1 MFYRISVAFALLML
15 LNACAVQ
22 QKNITTK
29 DWYAFT
35 KKNPER
41 VESSKVYEFTE
52 EGLIRMHGENIGCLM
67 TKKSYKN
74 FELRLEF
81 RWNIEEKFKRG
92 NAVKNSGVMYNIPA
106 DSSDHIWPKGIQF
119 QMKENS
125 TGDFIF
131 LDKVTA
137 KVNGKLVEAGAS
149 VSSPKFSANENPYG
163 EWNSI
168 VIKSFNGKITQ
179 YLNGKLVN
187 ECEEASSVEGK
198 ISLNYEGSPIDFKN
212 FQLKRI
218 SNN

>member
-1 MFYRISVAFALLML
+1 MLKKTIFAFVFLLV
-15 LNACAVQ
+15 LNSCAVQ
-22 QKNITTK
+22 QKSLSMD

-35 KKNPER
+35 KTSTER
-41 VESSKVYEFTE
+41 LEPSKAYAFSD
-52 EGLIRMHGENIGCLM
+52 GMIRMYGENNGYLM

-74 FELRLEF
+74 FELSLEF
-81 RWNIEEKFKRG
+81 RWNTEEKFKT
-92 NAVKNSGVMYNIPA
+92 NNKKNSGVMYNIPI
-106 DSSDHIWPKGIQF
+106 DSPDKIWPKGIQF
-119 QMKENS
+119 QIKENT

-131 LDKVTA
+131 LDQVTA

-149 VSSPKFSANENPYG
+149 VTSPKFSSNENPYG

-187 ECEEASSVEGK
+187 ECVEASSTEGK

-212 FQLKRI
+212 ILLKNI
-218 SNN
+218 SKE